1 MDKRSSWTTVSSDV
15 NPPATFAKRRLWSLR
30 LILLILASVAL
41 LVAMS
46 SVATWNLRA
55 HRIESEWT
63 RHTEQVRY
71 ELSRVLQLL
80 IDAQTGSRGFA
91 LIGSERALKTYEEA
105 TPLIAP
111 AIGHIREL
119 IADNPKQRPLAD
131 QLDGLARDLQAF
143 SGTLVKEARNGN
155 ATEVRSLIE
164 GGHADDIMVTARALL
179 AQMQAEEDRLL
190 ILRRDAEDRAR
201 RDATLALWGTGGLG
215 ATLLVL
221 MVYLARRDEANL
233 HRAERELGT
242 TLRSI
247 GDAVIATDV
256 EGTIRFMNPV
266 AEHLTGWNEA
276 SARGLPVSQ
285 VFRIIGEDTRVP
297 IESPERLVLQQ
308 GRTVKLANHTIL
320 ISKDGTERAIAD
332 SGAPIVGD
340 TGKTEGMVLVFRDV
354 SDARRAE
361 RTLRLRDT
369 ELQIINNYARFPV
382 AHCDTRHHYLFV
394 NNAYAER
401 LGLRPEDCVGKHIRE
416 VAGEPAYE
424 SVRRYIEEALAG
436 RVAEFEAEIPYAGIY
451 GSRWMRCIYA
461 PVTDDDG
468 KVGSFVAAITDITEK
483 KHAEKELQ
491 RLLEAVEAEKE
502 RLSLVLKSINDEVW
516 FVDAEGQITL
526 VNDSVLREFGQA
538 DVEGLGVEGLVK
550 SLLILRPDGTAR
562 PYHDAP
568 LTRALAGEVLV
579 GEDELI
585 QTPRTG
591 ELRHRE
597 VNAAPVR
604 NQSGRII
611 GAVAVVRDITQH
623 KRAQAALREADRRK
637 DAFLATL
644 AHELRNPLAP
654 IRTAAKIIAAP
665 QLPTADLQR
674 AQAIIER
681 QVTHM
686 ALLLDDLLD
695 IARITQGKLNLKKER
710 VTLFDVVDAA
720 VEAARPTVDGKN
732 HHLRVNLPPDPIVLD
747 ADPLRLSQILSNL
760 LTNAAKYSDPG
771 GHIEVVGTIQDQ
783 TLTLSVKDDGIGI
796 AAESIGRIFEMFS
809 QVEGVMGRSDGGL
822 GIGLALVKGL
832 TELHGGT
839 IEACS
844 PGLGHGSEFILRLP
858 LSLLRPGESAPM
870 ADRARPPARS
880 RILIADDNRDAA
892 DSLSMLLELAGHE
905 VRVAHLGR
913 AALSL
918 AQAFRP
924 DVAFLDIGMPDLS
937 GYEVAQALR
946 REPWGERIQLIALTG
961 WGQEKDRQQAL
972 EAGFNQHLTKPIDPD
987 RLEALISSRQQTE
1000 VS

>member
-1 MDKRSSWTTVSSDV
+1 
-15 NPPATFAKRRLWSLR
+15 
-30 LILLILASVAL
+30 
-41 LVAMS
+41 
-46 SVATWNLRA
+46 
-55 HRIESEWT
+55 
-63 RHTEQVRY
+63 
-71 ELSRVLQLL
+71 
-80 IDAQTGSRGFA
+80 
-91 LIGSERALKTYEEA
+91 
-105 TPLIAP
+105 
-111 AIGHIREL
+111 
-119 IADNPKQRPLAD
+119 
-131 QLDGLARDLQAF
+131 
-143 SGTLVKEARNGN
+143 
-155 ATEVRSLIE
+155 
-164 GGHADDIMVTARALL
+164 
-179 AQMQAEEDRLL
+179 
-190 ILRRDAEDRAR
+190 
-201 RDATLALWGTGGLG
+201 
-215 ATLLVL
+215 
-221 MVYLARRDEANL
+221 
-233 HRAERELGT
+233 
-242 TLRSI
+242 
-247 GDAVIATDV
+247 
-256 EGTIRFMNPV
+256 
-266 AEHLTGWNEA
+266 
-276 SARGLPVSQ
+276 
-285 VFRIIGEDTRVP
+285 
-297 IESPERLVLQQ
+297 
-308 GRTVKLANHTIL
+308 
-320 ISKDGTERAIAD
+320 
-332 SGAPIVGD
+332 
-340 TGKTEGMVLVFRDV
+340 
-354 SDARRAE
+354 
-361 RTLRLRDT
+361 
-369 ELQIINNYARFPV
+369 
-382 AHCDTRHHYLFV
+382 
-394 NNAYAER
+394 
-401 LGLRPEDCVGKHIRE
+401 
-416 VAGEPAYE
+416 
-424 SVRRYIEEALAG
+424 
-436 RVAEFEAEIPYAGIY
+436 
-451 GSRWMRCIYA
+451 
-461 PVTDDDG
+461 
-468 KVGSFVAAITDITEK
+468 
-483 KHAEKELQ
+483 
-491 RLLEAVEAEKE
+491 
-502 RLSLVLKSINDEVW
+502 
-516 FVDAEGQITL
+516 
-526 VNDSVLREFGQA
+526 
-538 DVEGLGVEGLVK
+538 
-550 SLLILRPDGTAR
+550 
-562 PYHDAP
+562 
-568 LTRALAGEVLV
+568 
-579 GEDELI
+579 
-585 QTPRTG
+585 
-591 ELRHRE
+591 
-597 VNAAPVR
+597 VR